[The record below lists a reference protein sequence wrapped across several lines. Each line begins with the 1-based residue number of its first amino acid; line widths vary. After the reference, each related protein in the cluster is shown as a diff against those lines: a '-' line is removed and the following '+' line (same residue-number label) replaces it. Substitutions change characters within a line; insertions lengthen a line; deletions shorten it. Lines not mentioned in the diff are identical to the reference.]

1 MASNKEF
8 THFFSRN
15 QLEIAREMKE
25 IHNLTNTEIAAKT
38 GLSIEIVERVMNPD
52 TDDKVTD
59 LLP

>member
-1 MASNKEF
+1 MVSNKEF
-8 THFFSRN
+8 THFFSRH